1 MQGSEYFV
9 ILLSIVVIVYGLLVL
24 NFYLNVEDTCSKEC
38 HDDVKR
44 IIILLLIVL
53 SLLMPFIKMYNK
65 VNESTYLIMIF
76 GVSTTLNVIQFLYL
90 RQLKND
96 CNCDKSLLM
105 DIMRILNY
113 FTLFIVMPINVL
125 MMGYLKN
132 IGKL

>member
-9 ILLSIVVIVYGLLVL
+9 ILLSIVVVVYCLLVL

-53 SLLMPFIKMYNK
+53 SLMLPFIQMFNM
-65 VNESTYLIMIF
+65 VNESTYLIMLF
-76 GVSTTLNVIQFLYL
+76 GVSTVLNLTQFLYL
-90 RQLKND
+90 RQLKNE
-96 CNCDKSLLM
+96 CNCDKSILL

-113 FTLFIVMPINVL
+113 FSLFIVTPINVL

>member
-9 ILLSIVVIVYGLLVL
+9 ILLSIIVVVYCLLVL
-24 NFYLNVEDTCSKEC
+24 NFYLNVEDTCSKKC

-53 SLLMPFIKMYNK
+53 SLMLPFIQAFNML
-65 VNESTYLIMIF
+65 NESTYIIMIF
-76 GVSTTLNVIQFLYL
+76 GVSTVLNLTQFLYL
-90 RQLKND
+90 RQLKNE
-96 CNCDKSLLM
+96 CNCDKSILL